1 MASQIDP
8 TKPIDG
14 VPAIKADLRSNLQ
27 AAKAEIE
34 ALQSGKT
41 DLGHQHG
48 LADITDP
55 GALASKDSVAA
66 GDIDGGAVT
75 TTKIAGAAVVESKI
89 ADAAVTQS
97 KIAGAAVIESK
108 IADAAVTQSKIA
120 DAAVTQSKI
129 AGAAVT
135 ESKIAD
141 AAVTQSKIAGAAVI
155 ESKIADSAVTQNKIA
170 DAAVTQSKIADG
182 AITQGKIAGAAVTE
196 VKIASGAVTESK
208 IAGAAVTESKI
219 ADGAITQSKIADA
232 AISQSKIAANA
243 VGATQLQDGIPIS
256 MQGAL
261 LSGAELVDYAE
272 TSPTVAI
279 SAGALTIDLDTG
291 SVFDVVL
298 TANVTSLNLASPPAA
313 GRAGS
318 ATLIL
323 RQDATGGRT
332 VAWPSS
338 VRWAGGTPPVVSPAA
353 NAVDIYAFITR
364 SGGASWFGFPGGQ
377 DFS

>member
-27 AAKAEIE
+27 SAKDEIE
-34 ALQSGKT
+34 ALQSGKAN
-41 DLGHQHG
+41 LGHQHG

-55 GALASKDSVAA
+55 GALASKNSVAA
-66 GDIDGGAVT
+66 GDIDDSAVT
-75 TTKIAGAAVVESKI
+75 TAKIAGAAVTDSKI

-108 IADAAVTQSKIA
+108 IADAAITQS
-120 DAAVTQSKI
+120 
-129 AGAAVT
+129 
-135 ESKIAD
+135 
-141 AAVTQSKIAGAAVI
+141 
-155 ESKIADSAVTQNKIA
+155 
-170 DAAVTQSKIADG
+170 
-182 AITQGKIAGAAVTE
+182 
-196 VKIASGAVTESK
+196 KIASGAVTESK

-219 ADGAITQSKIADA
+219 ADAAITQGKVADAAITQSKIAGAAVIDSKIASGAVTESKIAGGAVTESKIAGGAVIESKIADA
-232 AISQSKIAANA
+232 AITQSKIGANA
-243 VGATQLQDGIPIS
+243 VGATQLQDGIPIN

-272 TSPTVAI
+272 TSPTAAI
-279 SAGALTIDLDTG
+279 SVGALTIDLDTG

-298 TANVTSLNLASPPAA
+298 TTNVTAVILANPPAA

-318 ATLIL
+318 ATLVL

-338 VRWAGGTPPVVSPAA
+338 VHWAGGTPPVVTPAA
-353 NAVDIYAFITR
+353 SAVDIYAFITR
-364 SGGASWFGFPGGQ
+364 DGGATWFGFPGGQ